1 MSVKGY
7 LNCDGNFDAVL
18 KYAHKI
24 ATQDI
29 RKL

>member
-7 LNCDGNFDAVL
+7 LNCDGNFEAL
-18 KYAHKI
+18 LEYANKI

-29 RKL
+29 R